1 MDDGGDRLVYR
12 KARWK
17 AAALGIGGLV
27 MVGMAVTVRLWVP
40 TAFWPLVGLLFLT
53 VGAACLFHAVRD
65 GLGGDRLTIT
75 REGLERAGLGRPVRL
90 RWEEIERI
98 EVSFDSDGL
107 ASSLDV
113 WTGGR
118 EPRLSTSGWT
128 RTPARIKAEI
138 EAARARWRAEA

>member
-1 MDDGGDRLVYR
+1 MGGGEDRLVYR

-17 AAALGIGGLV
+17 AVGLGIGGV
-27 MVGMAVTVRLWVP
+27 AFVGMAVTARLWIS
-40 TAFWPLVGLLFLT
+40 TAAWPLVGLLFLT
-53 VGAACLFHAVRD
+53 VGWASLFYAVRN
-65 GLGGDRLTIT
+65 GLGGDRLIIT
-75 REGLERAGLGRPVRL
+75 RDGMERTGMGRPVRL

-98 EVSFDSDGL
+98 EVSFDSDGF

-138 EAARARWRAEA
+138 EAARARWQAEA